1 LRHESSLR
9 RVVRL
14 GKEAVWAGTGQALMV
29 FSAVIAVPLLTSV
42 LTPTEYGELALAM
55 SGFSLVQQLAFAP
68 VSSAA
73 LRYFSSS
80 SEANRLPPYLAAIV
94 RLLGR
99 SSRRV
104 IAPTI
109 VAACV
114 LLFAGQ
120 ADLMFLLVGTATYAV
135 VAGINSSL
143 ESIQIGA
150 RHRAAAA
157 MHQGLGHLSRVL
169 LAWTA
174 ARILGGSATMTRAGY
189 AVATIVLFGS
199 EWRYVRRIAG
209 RDTATT
215 VNRESTAN
223 LEDRLH
229 DYGRPFVLWSAFT
242 WMWTAAD
249 RWSLQLFAGAE
260 SVGLYAVLYQ
270 IGYGPLIM
278 ATALLEQLIAPV
290 LFGHAGD
297 ASDRRRLAA
306 ANQICNRLVVVGL
319 AGTASLGVAA
329 YLLHGELFAVVA
341 PGYASISALLPLLV
355 ISAGLFSCGQLTALR
370 ALIAGRSDLLVKPKI
385 VSAIVGI
392 TVSIAAAAIGGIP
405 AVAAGGIISS
415 ALYLILTLLAVEASE
430 QPGLHYPPAE
440 EPKVIPTS

>member
-1 LRHESSLR
+1 
-9 RVVRL
+9 VRL
-14 GKEAVWAGTGQALMV
+14 GKEAVWAGTGQALIV
-29 FSAVIAVPLLTSV
+29 FSAIIAVPLLTSV

-80 SEANRLPPYLAAIV
+80 YEAKRLLPYLAAIY

-104 IAPTI
+104 IGPTI

-114 LLFAGQ
+114 LLLAGQ
-120 ADLMFLLVGTATYAV
+120 ADMMVLLVCTATYAV

-157 MHQGLGHLSRVL
+157 LHQGLGQLGRVL

-174 ARILGGSATMTRAGY
+174 ARMLGGSATMTMAGY
-189 AVATIVLFGS
+189 AVATVLLFGS
-199 EWRYVRRIAG
+199 EWRYVRRLTR
-209 RDTATT
+209 RDSET
-215 VNRESTAN
+215 TAN
-223 LEDRLH
+223 RVSTTNLEVDRLQ

-249 RWSLQLFAGAE
+249 RWSLQLFAGPE

-278 ATALLEQLIAPV
+278 VTALVEQLIAPV

-297 ASDRRRLAA
+297 GSDTARLAA

-319 AGTASLGVAA
+319 AGTVGLGIAASLFHA
-329 YLLHGELFAVVA
+329 ELFAVAA
-341 PGYASISALLPLLV
+341 PGYASISSLLPFLV

-370 ALIAGRSDLLVKPKI
+370 ALIAGRSDVLVKPKI
-385 VSAIVGI
+385 ASAIVGI
-392 TVSIAAAAIGGIP
+392 TISAAAAAIGGVQ

-415 ALYLILTLLAVEASE
+415 AIYLILTLLAVEASE
-430 QPGLHYPPAE
+430 QPGLGYPPAE
-440 EPKVIPTS
+440 EPKVITTS